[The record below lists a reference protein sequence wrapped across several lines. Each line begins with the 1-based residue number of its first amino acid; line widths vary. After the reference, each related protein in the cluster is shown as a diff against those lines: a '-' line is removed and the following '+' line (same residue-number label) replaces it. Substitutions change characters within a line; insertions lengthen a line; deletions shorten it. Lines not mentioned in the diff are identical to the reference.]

1 MVTESLGTVER
12 QGANLL
18 DFCVA
23 AAEIKAGHVGSQ
35 NPCPRNSRFC
45 ASVVAIKSPREL
57 ISGQKTSESPVV
69 LLR

>member
-1 MVTESLGTVER
+1 MVTESIGTVKR
-12 QGANLL
+12 RGARLL

-23 AAEIKAGHVGSQ
+23 AAGMTAGHVGSQ
-35 NPCPRNSRFC
+35 NPGPRNSLVC
-45 ASVVAIKSPREL
+45 ASVVAIKSPPGL